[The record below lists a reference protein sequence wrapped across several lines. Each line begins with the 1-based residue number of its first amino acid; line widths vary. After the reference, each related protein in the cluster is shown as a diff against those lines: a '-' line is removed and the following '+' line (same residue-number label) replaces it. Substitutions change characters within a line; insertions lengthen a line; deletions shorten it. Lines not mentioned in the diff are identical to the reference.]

1 MRPPG
6 ARSDEFLDLGLSRL
20 TDPPRRLARSPA
32 QTVLA
37 SQENSRGF
45 QVNKIKHVLVI
56 LLFLA
61 VILNCRLVEAR
72 KKAKGYRGVS
82 CRSVIFSDSTKVKRL
97 YGKGVHDKVLPAST
111 AKVMTALL
119 VLEKLSLN
127 EYVRVGK
134 NAIYVQPTKIN
145 LKEGERYQVKDLLY
159 AVLLKSA
166 NDAAVVLAEA
176 VAGSEQEFVGMM
188 NKRAGELGARRTKFA
203 NAHGLPSRKRVQ
215 YTTAYDMYM
224 IFRGALRHTFFRSAI
239 QLKYKTIRSKSG
251 REIALKSHNKILF
264 SDWKQKIYGKTGY
277 TRAAGACFVGTLN
290 AKGSTLIIGVFGC
303 SNRWRD
309 IKRIVSRYGGVAL

>member
-1 MRPPG
+1 M
-6 ARSDEFLDLGLSRL
+6 
-20 TDPPRRLARSPA
+20 
-32 QTVLA
+32 
-37 SQENSRGF
+37 
-45 QVNKIKHVLVI
+45 NKIKRVLTVFF
-56 LLFLA
+56 FLA
-61 VILNCRLVEAR
+61 VMFHCGFVEAK
-72 KKAKGYRGVS
+72 KKAKGYRGVT

-127 EYVRVGK
+127 EYVRVGG
-134 NAIYVQPTKIN
+134 NAVYVQPTKIN
-145 LKEGERYQVKDLLY
+145 LKEGEQYQVKDLLY
-159 AVLLKSA
+159 AILIKSA

-176 VAGSEQEFVGMM
+176 VAGSEQEFVRMM
-188 NKRAGELGARRTKFA
+188 NKRAGELGARHTKFA
-203 NAHGLPSRKRVQ
+203 NAHGLPSKKRVQ

-224 IFRGALRHTFFRSAI
+224 IFRGALRHTFFRAAI
-239 QLKYKTIRSKSG
+239 QLKYKTIHSKAG

-277 TRAAGACFVGTLN
+277 TKAAGACFVGTLN
-290 AKGSTLIIGVFGC
+290 TKGSTLIIGVFGC

-309 IKRIVSRYGGVAL
+309 IKHIVSRYGGVAL

>member
-1 MRPPG
+1 M
-6 ARSDEFLDLGLSRL
+6 
-20 TDPPRRLARSPA
+20 
-32 QTVLA
+32 
-37 SQENSRGF
+37 
-45 QVNKIKHVLVI
+45 NKIKRVLAVF
-56 LLFLA
+56 LFLT
-61 VILNCRLVEAR
+61 VVFNCGFVEA
-72 KKAKGYRGVS
+72 KKKKKGYRGVT

-119 VLEKLSLN
+119 VLEKLSLT

-134 NAIYVQPTKIN
+134 NATYVQPTKIN
-145 LKEGERYQVKDLLY
+145 LKEGEQYQVKDLLY

-176 VAGSEQEFVGMM
+176 VAGSEREFVRMM
-188 NKRAGELGARRTKFA
+188 NKRAAELGTRHTKFA
-203 NAHGLPSRKRVQ
+203 NAHGLPSKKRIQ

-224 IFRGALRHTFFRSAI
+224 IFRGALRHSFFRSAI
-239 QLKYKTIRSKSG
+239 QLKYKTIHSKAG

-264 SDWKQKIYGKTGY
+264 LNWKQKIYGKTGY

-290 AKGSTLIIGVFGC
+290 YKGSTLIIGVFGC
-303 SNRWRD
+303 SDRWRD
-309 IKRIVSRYGGVAL
+309 IRHIVSRYGGVSL